1 MKEVIPPIDKDLIE
15 AELTEERFL
24 RTTNKANN
32 KLYIINHFN
41 APNVLKEVGRLREI
55 TFREAGGGT
64 GKDCDLDHFDVSEL
78 PYEQLVVWDPTER
91 EILGGYRY
99 ILGSEIC
106 KTGNPLEHLAT
117 SKLFHF
123 SDKFNNEYL
132 PYTIELGRSFVQP
145 AYQSTQKG
153 KKSLFAL
160 DNLWDGLGA
169 IQVNNN
175 NHKYFFGK
183 VTMYTKFDPEARN
196 LILYFLNKHFG
207 DKESLVYPKDPLHT
221 GMDKEKMGKILYEE
235 DFLKNQ
241 KILSQE
247 VRARGEVIPPLI
259 NAYINLS
266 PTPKCFGTV
275 INDGFGGVEE
285 TALLLTT
292 EDMYEAKTKRHIES
306 YIEQLNENNLM

>member
-145 AYQSTQKG
+145 A
-153 KKSLFAL
+153 
-160 DNLWDGLGA
+160 
-169 IQVNNN
+169 
-175 NHKYFFGK
+175 
-183 VTMYTKFDPEARN
+183 
-196 LILYFLNKHFG
+196 
-207 DKESLVYPKDPLHT
+207 
-221 GMDKEKMGKILYEE
+221 
-235 DFLKNQ
+235 
-241 KILSQE
+241 
-247 VRARGEVIPPLI
+247 
-259 NAYINLS
+259 
-266 PTPKCFGTV
+266 
-275 INDGFGGVEE
+275 
-285 TALLLTT
+285 
-292 EDMYEAKTKRHIES
+292 
-306 YIEQLNENNLM
+306 